1 MNERERK
8 LEPTVTVKVTFKRS
22 TLEKVNE
29 AASMLGLSVEAYIA
43 VGAVV
48 AARED
53 IGRKD
58 LLMQAGVRK
67 EA

>member
-1 MNERERK
+1 MNERERE
-8 LEPTVTVKVTFKRS
+8 LEQTIAVTVIFKRS
-22 TLEKVNE
+22 TMDKIRE
-29 AASMLGLSVEAYIA
+29 AAGTLGLDVAGYIGIA
-43 VGAVV
+43 AVV
-48 AARED
+48 AAKED